1 MAKFALVV
9 VLLLTATEPAVAQP
23 LPEGLPA
30 PNEFAPMPD
39 CPGGFDAKGF
49 PTTMQPYAWDP
60 RAYGG
65 IYLAV
70 EQHFAPLA
78 KYFFPV
84 LQVEDHT
91 NWVRITRA
99 TRNGA
104 KPPDHLTL
112 FGNNQNLRGNAEPV
126 PVIMKIDKC
135 TGAVLEMSFDKEK
148 VR

>member
-1 MAKFALVV
+1 MVKCALVAM
-9 VLLLTATEPAVAQP
+9 LLLTATGAALAQP
-23 LPEGLPA
+23 MPEGLPM

-39 CPGGFDAKGF
+39 CPGGFDARGKPNF
-49 PTTMQPYAWDP
+49 QPYAWNP
-60 RAYGG
+60 RVYGG

-70 EQHFAPLA
+70 EQQFAPLA

-84 LQVEDHT
+84 LQVEDRK
-91 NWVRITRA
+91 NWVRITRT

-112 FGNNQNLRGNAEPV
+112 FGGNQNLRGNSGPV
-126 PVIMKIDKC
+126 PMIMKIDKC
-135 TGAVLEMSFDKEK
+135 TGTVLEMSPDRDK

>member
-1 MAKFALVV
+1 MVKFAIIV
-9 VLLLTATEPAVAQP
+9 VLLMTAGGLAVAQP
-23 LPEGLPA
+23 MPEGLPM
-30 PNEFAPMPD
+30 PNEFGPYPD
-39 CPGGFDAKGF
+39 CRGGFDAKGA
-49 PTTMQPYAWDP
+49 PSLQPYARDP

-70 EQHFAPLA
+70 EQQFAPLA

-84 LQVEDHT
+84 LQVEDHK

-104 KPPDHLTL
+104 KPPDHLSV
-112 FGNNQNLRGNAEPV
+112 FGSNQNLRGNAGPI

>member
-1 MAKFALVV
+1 MAKIAIVV
-9 VLLLTATEPAVAQP
+9 VLLVAAAEPAVAQTV
-23 LPEGLPA
+23 PEGLPA
-30 PNEFAPMPD
+30 PNEFGPYPD
-39 CPGGFDAKGF
+39 CRGGSDAKWV
-49 PTTMQPYAWDP
+49 PSLQPYARDP

-70 EQHFAPLA
+70 EQQFAPLA

-84 LQVEDHT
+84 LQVEDHK

-104 KPPDHLTL
+104 KPPDHLTVL
-112 FGNNQNLRGNAEPV
+112 GGNQNLRGNAGPI

-148 VR
+148 AR

>member
-1 MAKFALVV
+1 MAKFAFVV
-9 VLLLTATEPAVAQP
+9 VLLLTAAGPAVAQQV
-23 LPEGLPA
+23 PEGLPA

-39 CPGGFDAKGF
+39 CRGDFDAKGM
-49 PTTMQPYAWDP
+49 PGLQPYAWNP
-60 RAYGG
+60 WVYGG

-70 EQHFAPLA
+70 EKQYSWSA

-84 LQVEDHT
+84 LQVEDHK
-91 NWVRITRA
+91 NWVRITRT

-104 KPPDHLTL
+104 KPPDHLTID
-112 FGNNQNLRGNAEPV
+112 GGNQNLRGNTGPV

-135 TGAVLEMSFDKEK
+135 TGAILEMSFDREK